1 MDNTFLKHSRS
12 SEFMDN
18 ISKIDEKSYYQKC
31 EKYIN
36 RIQKYKQALEKNV
49 TKVCVIQLS
58 NCFVIFAIIIS
69 ITTAQDSSCTRY
81 YLCIVTKLLPK
92 LRITSRP
99 SRYLT
104 YSVRGDKR
112 EERCF
117 TKEKYYG

>member
-18 ISKIDEKSYYQKC
+18 KSKIDEKSYYKKC

-36 RIQKYKQALEKNV
+36 RIQKYKQALEKNI

-58 NCFVIFAIIIS
+58 NCFSIFAIIIS
-69 ITTAQDSSCTRY
+69 ITTAQD

-92 LRITSRP
+92 QRITSRP
-99 SRYLT
+99 SRYLM